1 MHAVK
6 RMLMAGTVLACRQV
20 AALLQLL
27 NAMAGGRDVG
37 TAVTITC
44 QIVIKGEGHAAISPA
59 VKRLA
64 YDIVRGGALTDA
76 DWDNV
81 LSGFLRDISPTY
93 PSTEVSPSPLRRSHR
108 CVYVAP
114 PWKHLQTN
122 ARLLLH
128 LVGPRR

>member
-1 MHAVK
+1 MSSY
-6 RMLMAGTVLACRQV
+6 RQA

-44 QIVIKGEGHAAISPA
+44 QTIIKGTNLTSRAPL

-64 YDIVRGGALTDA
+64 YNIVKGAALTDA

-81 LSGFLRDISPTY
+81 LAGFQNDISPTN
-93 PSTEVSPSPLRRSHR
+93 PSIEVNIKVCLA
-108 CVYVAP
+108 C
-114 PWKHLQTN
+114 L
-122 ARLLLH
+122 
-128 LVGPRR
+128 

>member
-1 MHAVK
+1 MTPENWRRQSDEKVSSIF
-6 RMLMAGTVLACRQV
+6 MPQISTLCYPPPPSQQELSCRQA

-44 QIVIKGEGHAAISPA
+44 QTIIKGTGLGSRAPL

-64 YDIVRGGALTDA
+64 YNIVKGAALTDS

-81 LSGFLRDISPTY
+81 LSGFQNDISPAS
-93 PSTEVSPSPLRRSHR
+93 PSTEVL
-108 CVYVAP
+108 
-114 PWKHLQTN
+114 LQ
-122 ARLLLH
+122 
-128 LVGPRR
+128 P

>member
-1 MHAVK
+1 M
-6 RMLMAGTVLACRQV
+6 CRQA

-44 QIVIKGEGHAAISPA
+44 QTIIKGTGLGSRAPL

-64 YDIVRGGALTDA
+64 YNIVKGAALTDS

-81 LSGFLRDISPTY
+81 LSGFQNDISPAS
-93 PSTEVSPSPLRRSHR
+93 PSTEVCCYHMTSLLRKTYQNVACKSCSQSLRS
-108 CVYVAP
+108 VAIVNVQIVI
-114 PWKHLQTN
+114 LS
-122 ARLLLH
+122 
-128 LVGPRR
+128 

>member
-1 MHAVK
+1 MSWAK
-6 RMLMAGTVLACRQV
+6 LIANYWTCRQA

-44 QIVIKGEGHAAISPA
+44 QTIIKGQGHISAQPP

-64 YDIVRGGALTDA
+64 YNIVKGAALSDS

-81 LSGFLRDISPTY
+81 LVGFQHDISPTY
-93 PSTEVSPSPLRRSHR
+93 PSIEVSVFTQSLDGTGFLHHPLRICR
-108 CVYVAP
+108 A
-114 PWKHLQTN
+114 WQAHLLGGTQPE
-122 ARLLLH
+122 A
-128 LVGPRR
+128 

>member
-1 MHAVK
+1 MEQGLDPQSH
-6 RMLMAGTVLACRQV
+6 LQCCRQT

-44 QIVIKGEGHAAISPA
+44 QTIIKGSGAPRAPL

-64 YDIVRGGALTDA
+64 YNIVKGAALTDA

-81 LSGFLRDISPTY
+81 LSGFQADISPAC
-93 PSTEVSPSPLRRSHR
+93 PSTEVIL
-108 CVYVAP
+108 Y
-114 PWKHLQTN
+114 
-122 ARLLLH
+122 
-128 LVGPRR
+128 

>member
-1 MHAVK
+1 MP
-6 RMLMAGTVLACRQV
+6 LAYFILCLCRQT

-44 QIVIKGEGHAAISPA
+44 QTIIKGTGAVSRAPL

-64 YDIVRGGALTDA
+64 YNIVKGAALTDA

-81 LSGFLRDISPTY
+81 LAGFQGDISPSY
-93 PSTEVSPSPLRRSHR
+93 PSTEVRIVPACSECMIGMHVYKKLQSILQFYLR
-108 CVYVAP
+108 
-114 PWKHLQTN
+114 L
-122 ARLLLH
+122 
-128 LVGPRR
+128 

>member
-1 MHAVK
+1 MKLV
-6 RMLMAGTVLACRQV
+6 CRQT

-44 QIVIKGEGHAAISPA
+44 QTIIRGGGVASRNPL

-64 YDIVRGGALTDA
+64 YNIVKGAALTDA

-81 LSGFLRDISPTY
+81 LAGFQNDISPAS
-93 PSTEVSPSPLRRSHR
+93 PSTEVGGPAELHCLAGFQSASESPAGNH
-108 CVYVAP
+108 CFAD
-114 PWKHLQTN
+114 HM
-122 ARLLLH
+122 LLLQAKQCRFDFWRA
-128 LVGPRR
+128 LT